1 MKLQRILTYLFTALL
16 LPALLAGCEAS
27 SQTQTADTVL
37 GSGSRVL
44 RILSGSE
51 NRELEPILEQ
61 FARQQGTRI
70 EMTYLGSLDIMR
82 QLEREDF
89 PYDAVWPASSLW
101 LNAGE
106 SPLNLKHTQSISITP
121 VVFGIRQSLAEQLGF
136 VGKEVTV
143 QDLLG
148 PIQSGELKFCM
159 TSASQSNSG
168 ACAYIGFLYALLG
181 NPEAISLEDL
191 QGEAAPHPND
201 AASLRCRPL
210 FRKL

>member
-16 LPALLAGCEAS
+16 LPALLAGCEAF

-61 FARQQGTRI
+61 FAKQQGTRI

-106 SPLNLKHTQSISITP
+106 SP
-121 VVFGIRQSLAEQLGF
+121 
-136 VGKEVTV
+136 
-143 QDLLG
+143 
-148 PIQSGELKFCM
+148 
-159 TSASQSNSG
+159 
-168 ACAYIGFLYALLG
+168 
-181 NPEAISLEDL
+181 
-191 QGEAAPHPND
+191 
-201 AASLRCRPL
+201 
-210 FRKL
+210 

>member
-16 LPALLAGCEAS
+16 LPALLAGCKAS

-61 FARQQGTRI
+61 FAKQQGTRI

-89 PYDAVWPASSLW
+89 PYDAVWPA
-101 LNAGE
+101 
-106 SPLNLKHTQSISITP
+106 
-121 VVFGIRQSLAEQLGF
+121 R
-136 VGKEVTV
+136 
-143 QDLLG
+143 
-148 PIQSGELKFCM
+148 
-159 TSASQSNSG
+159 
-168 ACAYIGFLYALLG
+168 
-181 NPEAISLEDL
+181 
-191 QGEAAPHPND
+191 AP
-201 AASLRCRPL
+201 CG
-210 FRKL
+210 